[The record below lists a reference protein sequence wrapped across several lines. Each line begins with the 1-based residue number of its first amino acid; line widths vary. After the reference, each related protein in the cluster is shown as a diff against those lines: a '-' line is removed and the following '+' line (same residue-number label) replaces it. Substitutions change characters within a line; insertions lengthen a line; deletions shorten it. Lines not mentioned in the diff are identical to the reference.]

1 MKYME
6 LANEFLAA
14 ELASEGLEKE
24 LRKMSTIFPWIDQDS
39 ESTYFELTI
48 GALPSYMKNIELIA
62 SKTYARGLILI
73 SIYYDRC
80 IYCLVNA
87 GEGDQPL
94 LDVRFPNV
102 SRHGQGLLLNTYND
116 RDNNNDSYEE
126 SNNDEKGR
134 ERNEKR
140 EEKIVGGWK
149 KLTLWHII
157 ETSKNSP
164 KEVINKVSSIIPK
177 IKTINI
183 STTNYEQTYCILKS
197 QNNDPKGTPLQSI
210 YHDVLFRF
218 GSWCYAG
225 RVQLTSS
232 LSLSDIPYVIPAL
245 RMQQSRLDYY
255 CDVSNFPLNSPYASA
270 LEYVKKIL
278 PLIEIHIVQSE
289 ESLKSLIDRLSN
301 MGLGDSVTKW
311 LEGDSN
317 NSFFEFKISPPT
329 ELEE

>member
-1 MKYME
+1 ME
-6 LANEFLAA
+6 HVNEFLAS

-48 GALPSYMKNIELIA
+48 GNLPTYMKNIELIA

-94 LDVRFPNV
+94 LDCPV
-102 SRHGQGLLLNTYND
+102 LLFNTYND
-116 RDNNNDSYEE
+116 AASDSYEE
-126 SNNDEKGR
+126 GNSDEKGR
-134 ERNEKR
+134 ERKEKR
-140 EEKIVGGWK
+140 EERIIGGWK
-149 KLTLWHII
+149 KLTLWHIV

-183 STTNYEQTYCILKS
+183 STINYEQTYCILKS

-255 CDVSNFPLNSPYASA
+255 CDVNNFPLNSPYASA

-278 PLIEIHIVQSE
+278 PLIEIHIVSSE

-317 NSFFEFKISPPT
+317 NSFFEFKISPT
-329 ELEE
+329 QELEE